1 MDTHQDRI
9 DSLLQGIMN
18 LNQRDTLTLTF
29 IIIHMGVLF
38 SEVKDNNRLS
48 EIFLPQIE
56 VLLTLLEHKT
66 QKTFGTLVTELDT
79 IYS

>member
-1 MDTHQDRI
+1 
-9 DSLLQGIMN
+9 
-18 LNQRDTLTLTF
+18 
-29 IIIHMGVLF
+29 MGVLF

>member
-18 LNQRDTLTLTF
+18 LNQHDTLTLTF

-56 VLLTLLEHKT
+56 VLLTLLQHKT

-79 IYS
+79 IYY

>member
-18 LNQRDTLTLTF
+18 LNQHDTLTLTF

>member
-1 MDTHQDRI
+1 MDTHQVRI

-18 LNQRDTLTLTF
+18 LNQNDTLTLTF
-29 IIIHMGVLF
+29 TSIIF
-38 SEVKDNNRLS
+38 SEVKDNDVLS
-48 EIFLPQIE
+48 ETFLPQIE

-66 QKTFGTLVTELDT
+66 QKSFGTLVTELDT

>member
-1 MDTHQDRI
+1 MYTHQDRI

-18 LNQRDTLTLTF
+18 LNQNDTLTLTF
-29 IIIHMGVLF
+29 TSIIF
-38 SEVKDNNRLS
+38 SEVKDNDVLS
-48 EIFLPQIE
+48 ETFLPQIE

-66 QKTFGTLVTELDT
+66 QKSFGTLVTELDT

>member
-9 DSLLQGIMN
+9 DLLLRGIMN
-18 LNQRDTLTLTF
+18 LNQHDTLTLTF
-29 IIIHMGVLF
+29 IIIHMGVL
-38 SEVKDNNRLS
+38 EVKANNRLS

>member
-18 LNQRDTLTLTF
+18 LNQHDTLMLTF

-38 SEVKDNNRLS
+38 SEAKDNNRLS

>member
-18 LNQRDTLTLTF
+18 LNQNDTLTLTF
-29 IIIHMGVLF
+29 TSIIF
-38 SEVKDNNRLS
+38 SEVKDNDVLS
-48 EIFLPQIE
+48 ETFLPQIE

-66 QKTFGTLVTELDT
+66 QKSFGTLVTELDT

>member
-18 LNQRDTLTLTF
+18 LNQNDTLTLTF
-29 IIIHMGVLF
+29 IIIHTSIIF
-38 SEVKDNNRLS
+38 SEVKDNDALL
-48 EIFLPQIE
+48 ETFLPQIE

-66 QKTFGTLVTELDT
+66 QKSFGTLVTELDT

>member
-1 MDTHQDRI
+1 
-9 DSLLQGIMN
+9 MN
-18 LNQRDTLTLTF
+18 LNQHDTLTLTF

>member
-79 IYS
+79 IYY

>member
-18 LNQRDTLTLTF
+18 LNQNDTLTLTF
-29 IIIHMGVLF
+29 IIIHTSIIF
-38 SEVKDNNRLS
+38 SEVKDNYVLS
-48 EIFLPQIE
+48 ETFLPQIE

-66 QKTFGTLVTELDT
+66 QKSLGTLVSELDT
-79 IYS
+79 LYS

>member
-9 DSLLQGIMN
+9 NTLVSGIVN
-18 LNQRDTLTLTF
+18 LNQNDTISLTF
-29 IIIHMGVLF
+29 IIIHTSIIF
-38 SEVKDNNRLS
+38 SEVKENDVLS
-48 EIFLPQIE
+48 ETFLPQIE

-66 QKTFGTLVTELDT
+66 QKSFGTLVTELDT